1 MSVTIGTLNSTV
13 EVTDGH
19 GGGGG
24 AIDARTIEQIVAI
37 VLRRLKEEQRH
48 EKRMQDETRIPDR
61 MSEPTTD

>member
-1 MSVTIGTLNSTV
+1 
-13 EVTDGH
+13 VTDGH
-19 GGGGG
+19 GGGG
-24 AIDARTIEQIVAI
+24 AIDPRTIEQIVAI